1 MSDLLPL
8 LVLLGALAVVAGFFT
23 WLASHVRRRGTAGA
37 AVTAAM
43 AAYDEA
49 FRVTAHD
56 AHHEIRAQADRRAPL
71 LSPDRPWE
79 SGRDGVHPTWRRPRR
94 VRPGFRRRLGRP
106 WRMRRPGDA

>member
-23 WLASHVRRRGTAGA
+23 WLASRVRRRGTAGA
-37 AVTAAM
+37 ALTAAM
-43 AAYDEA
+43 AAHDEA

-56 AHHEIRAQADRRAPL
+56 AHHEIRAQADRRTPL

-79 SGRDGVHPTWRRPRR
+79 SGRHGVDPTWRRPRR
-94 VRPGFRRRLGRP
+94 ARPGLHRRLARP
-106 WRMRRPGDA
+106 WRRRRPADA